1 MTITADAPRGGV
13 VEEIDG
19 VTYTFLLSN
28 RETERF
34 KDKHRGIF
42 EVWDGFVNRGVKSSS
57 KELEDLNLRTLKKKN
72 PRTFWE
78 ERRGSRYHNI
88 GRETQY

>member
-19 VTYTFLLSN
+19 VTFTFLLCN
-28 RETERF
+28 REIERF
-34 KDKHRGIF
+34 EDKHQGIF
-42 EVWDGFVNRGVKSSS
+42 EVWDGFFDRGVKASS
-57 KELEDLNLRTLKKKN
+57 KELKDLNLRTLQKK